1 MSEAKWY
8 ILHTFSGYEKKVADN
23 IRKVVENR
31 NLQHLIEDVMV
42 PIDQDEE
49 ENQEAVT
56 AEGGEAEAQQSS
68 SSDAA
73 ESSGE
78 AAEGKRTKGKSKAKS
93 KSSGNKT
100 YPSYVFVKMVMTDE
114 SWYICRNTR
123 GCTGFV
129 GPGSKPVPL
138 TDEEVA
144 HLGVIQKPAETTFKA
159 GDLVKIVSGSLKDFE
174 GTVKEVDEAA
184 GTAVVTVSMFGKATP
199 TTLDLN
205 IIQKIN

>member
-56 AEGGEAEAQQSS
+56 AEGGEAEDQQSS

>member
-42 PIDQDEE
+42 PIDPDEE
-49 ENQEAVT
+49 EESVQS
-56 AEGGEAEAQQSS
+56 AEGDAEVQQNAS
-68 SSDAA
+68 A
-73 ESSGE
+73 E
-78 AAEGKRTKGKSKAKS
+78 AAEPSEEAEQGKKSKSKSKAKS
-93 KSSGNKT
+93 KSTGNKT

-144 HLGVIQKPAETTFKA
+144 HLGVVQKPAEATFKA
-159 GDLVKIVSGSLKDFE
+159 GDLVKIISGSLKDFE
-174 GTVKEVDEAA
+174 GTVKEVDETA
-184 GTAVVTVSMFGKATP
+184 GKAVVTVSMFGKATP
-199 TTLDLN
+199 TTLEFS